1 MEQADRRCALRPGK
15 TRLTW
20 GALVPKAGK
29 SRPSSTSGVEEEAEQ
44 GKELGA
50 ADHWKLVSHQPTS
63 IFFHFVLL
71 IVGHAQPYKLQNDF
85 RLTWTQKNIPDAF
98 WRTKMTYI
106 CRKHIDI
113 NLFNQRTFP
122 LRGS

>member
-50 ADHWKLVSHQPTS
+50 ADH
-63 IFFHFVLL
+63 
-71 IVGHAQPYKLQNDF
+71 
-85 RLTWTQKNIPDAF
+85 
-98 WRTKMTYI
+98 
-106 CRKHIDI
+106 
-113 NLFNQRTFP
+113 
-122 LRGS
+122 